1 MGGRAM
7 QIVVP
12 MAIGAFTGGM
22 GAPATGFA
30 EGIVGGTAKNL
41 FGNMISSTFT
51 ETMASAVTGAL
62 IGGVGA
68 GAMQMMTPDL
78 PAQPDYSQQ
87 FGEQQAM
94 LTQQQSF
101 GRRSTGELEQML
113 EFGTDYEKNQAFDE
127 LQRRGEDE
135 QRLTDIQTRRERTDE
150 RQGEIDDYIE
160 RNAPPTED
168 ELNILRATLIQE
180 EEDKLDSDIEAE
192 RTRAKQ
198 VMARRGMGSSNA
210 MAQLNAR
217 LEDVRYKGNLAIR
230 NDVNNRVLNY
240 AKGVGAIQ
248 DQGLQ
253 RLMSASSM
261 DEATSRFDIA
271 MQDSERKLQEG
282 LRQSST
288 ANQNALAL
296 NKFRTEVTG
305 LNNAY
310 EAELNRQN
318 TTALLGLGALGI
330 AAPRIWP
337 TAEDKETPASPG
349 GSNPFQNI
357 GAVVDAR
364 SKPKSNSQGLF
375 VTDPL
380 APPPSFT
387 IS

>member
-1 MGGRAM
+1 MCIR
-7 QIVVP
+7 
-12 MAIGAFTGGM
+12 
-22 GAPATGFA
+22 
-30 EGIVGGTAKNL
+30 
-41 FGNMISSTFT
+41 
-51 ETMASAVTGAL
+51 
-62 IGGVGA
+62 
-68 GAMQMMTPDL
+68 D
-78 PAQPDYSQQ
+78 
-87 FGEQQAM
+87 
-94 LTQQQSF
+94 
-101 GRRSTGELEQML
+101 R
-113 EFGTDYEKNQAFDE
+113 
-127 LQRRGEDE
+127 
-135 QRLTDIQTRRERTDE
+135 
-150 RQGEIDDYIE
+150 
-160 RNAPPTED
+160 
-168 ELNILRATLIQE
+168 
-180 EEDKLDSDIEAE
+180 
-192 RTRAKQ
+192 
-198 VMARRGMGSSNA
+198 
-210 MAQLNAR
+210 LNAR

>member
-41 FGNMISSTFT
+41 IGNMISSTFT

>member
-30 EGIVGGTAKNL
+30 EGIVGGTAKSL
-41 FGNMISSTFT
+41 FGNMISNTFT
-51 ETMASAVTGAL
+51 HTMASAVTGAL

-318 TTALLGLGALGI
+318 TTALLGLCLLYTS
-330 AAPRIWP
+330 PRP
-337 TAEDKETPASPG
+337 RD
-349 GSNPFQNI
+349 
-357 GAVVDAR
+357 
-364 SKPKSNSQGLF
+364 
-375 VTDPL
+375 
-380 APPPSFT
+380 
-387 IS
+387 